1 MYHVV
6 GMDNDPLR
14 QPLRQGFPLF
24 SQILVRLIPR
34 QDHSPLTVN
43 NPLTV
48 KAILLKPV
56 NTLFTVKAILLSPL
70 IHCSLLIK
78 QPRSRRPRHSKKTYT
93 LTTGNRTNFYL
104 GA

>member
-1 MYHVV
+1 
-6 GMDNDPLR
+6 MDDDPLR

-56 NTLFTVKAILLSPL
+56 NTSITVKAILLSPL
-70 IHCSLLIK
+70 VN
-78 QPRSRRPRHSKKTYT
+78 RSP
-93 LTTGNRTNFYL
+93 LTKNVISEKPSIIR
-104 GA
+104 